1 MALKAFLALIAV
13 VAVGV
18 GLALPTGRAA
28 SRHATSQIPTMTL
41 GPA

>member
-13 VAVGV
+13 VAIGV
-18 GLALPTGRAA
+18 GLVLPTGRGTQA
-28 SRHATSQIPTMTL
+28 HATSQIPTVPL